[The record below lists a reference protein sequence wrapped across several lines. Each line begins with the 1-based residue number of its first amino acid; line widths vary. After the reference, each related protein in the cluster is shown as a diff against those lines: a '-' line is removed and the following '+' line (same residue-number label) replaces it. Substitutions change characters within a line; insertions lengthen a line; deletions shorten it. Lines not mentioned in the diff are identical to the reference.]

1 MISNFFIDRPIFAT
15 VVSVFLTIAG
25 ALALYTLPIAQYP
38 PVAPP
43 TIQVSVVYPGA
54 SAQVVADT
62 IAAPI
67 EQQVNGVEN
76 MLFMSSTCDN
86 TGLYNLTVTFAL
98 NTDLNTA
105 LVAVQNRVNLAVPQL
120 PKQVQKQGLMIKKKS
135 PQILFTINFTSPDG
149 RYDDI
154 FLSNYATIHVKDEVF
169 RMEGVGD
176 ITVMGQ
182 RDYAIRTWL
191 DPQKLTSL
199 GLSSNDVVNAIQQQ
213 NAPLAAGKLGQAPS
227 PESTQSQYPFNALGR
242 LENPEQFGNIILKA
256 IPCTDKD
263 PSSSPKFVRIK
274 DVGRVELG
282 ALRYDMSS
290 TVDGLPSIS
299 LAIFQLPGTNALDVA
314 ATVKKKMQQ
323 LAKNFPPGMDYSIV
337 YDTTPF
343 ISESIV
349 EVFKT
354 LRDAII
360 LVGIVVLVFL
370 QSWRATLIPLIA
382 VPVAIVGTFAFM
394 ALLGYSINNIS
405 LFGLVLAIGIVVD
418 DAIVVVENVERWL
431 HKGATPREAARNA
444 MKEVTGPVIAVAL
457 VLCAVFI
464 PCTFISGI
472 TGQFFRQFAV
482 TISVSTVLSAI
493 NSLTLSPALAAI
505 LLKPPGTK
513 KDPLQFIIDLL
524 LGWFFW
530 LFEKTFSIG
539 TNAYGWLVT
548 KCLRYNFL
556 VLVFYLFLVFATVGL
571 FAKIPKGFIP
581 NQDQGWLLMN
591 VLLPDGASL
600 QRSQELMAKIEKE
613 TLKLPGVAHT
623 FTVSG
628 FSFLY
633 NAFASNNASMFVIL
647 APFNERK
654 SKELSASAL
663 TFKINET
670 IKEFNREAKVQVLP
684 TPPVPGIGI
693 AGGFQLMVEDRG
705 NMGAAALEKETQ
717 SLLDL
722 RSSIPGMYALFTLY
736 QARTPQ
742 LFADI
747 DRDKVNAL
755 QVKIEDVN
763 KAMNSLIGSLF
774 VNNFNAFGRFWQV
787 TVMAEPEFRDKRENL
802 NLINVPNSNGQMVP
816 LATLVNFRDTNGPSM
831 VNRYNLYP
839 AAQVV
844 GINLPWILSSADA
857 VTIMNEKSLEVLS
870 PSIKTE
876 WTGLSFLQ
884 IMESQDIRNKLVF
897 PLSVVF
903 VFLVLSAQYESWGL
917 PLAVIL
923 VVPVCIFSALIGTIV
938 GKTGINLF
946 TEIGLVVLVGLCSK
960 NSILIIEFAKQLHEE
975 GKSVKDATVE
985 ACKLRLRPILMTSF
999 AFILGVIP
1007 LVIAE
1012 GAGAEMRHALGVAV
1026 FSGMLGVTIMGILF
1040 TPVFFYVIESLG
1052 AKPFFQTKTAK
1063 SFGKATSKVLSI
1075 VTLGLFNKL
1084 RRIKPNEGEAK

>member
-25 ALALYTLPIAQYP
+25 AMALVTLPIAQYP

-43 TIQVSVVYPGA
+43 TVQVSVVYPGA

-86 TGLYNLTVTFAL
+86 TGLYNLTITFAL

-120 PKQVQKQGLMIKKKS
+120 PKQVQKQGLMIKKKA
-135 PQILFTINFTSPDG
+135 PQILLSINFTSADG

-154 FLSNYATIHVKDEVF
+154 FLSNYATIHIKDELF
-169 RMEGVGD
+169 RLEGVGD
-176 ITVMGQ
+176 ITMMGQ
-182 RDYAIRTWL
+182 RDYAIRGWI
-191 DPQKLTSL
+191 DPQKLSSL
-199 GLSSNDVVNAIQQQ
+199 GLSSNDVVSAIQQQ
-213 NAPLAAGKLGQAPS
+213 NAPLAAGRLGQAPS
-227 PESTQSQYPFNALGR
+227 PESNESQYPFNALGR
-242 LENPEQFGNIILKA
+242 LQNAEQFGNIIIKS
-256 IPCTDKD
+256 IPSTEKD
-263 PSSSPKFVRIK
+263 PNTSPKFVRLK

-282 ALRYDMSS
+282 ALRYDMSA
-290 TVDGLPSIS
+290 TVDGLPSVA

-314 ATVKKKMQQ
+314 ANIKKKMQK
-323 LAKNFPPGMDYSIV
+323 LAKNFPPGMEYSIV

-343 ISESIV
+343 ISESIF

-360 LVGIVVLVFL
+360 LVGIVVLIFL

-382 VPVAIVGTFAFM
+382 VPVAIIGTFAVM

-513 KDPLQFIIDLL
+513 KDPLQFLLDLF

-530 LFEKTFSIG
+530 LFEKVFGIG

-548 KCLRYNFL
+548 KCLRYSVL
-556 VLVFYLFLVFATVGL
+556 VLVFYLFMVFMTVGL

-600 QRSQELMAKIEKE
+600 QRSQELMGQIEKA
-613 TLKLPGVAHT
+613 TLKIPGVAHT
-623 FTVSG
+623 FTTSG

-633 NAFASNNASMFVIL
+633 NAFASNNASMFVVL

-654 SKELSASAL
+654 SKELSATAL

-670 IKEFNREAKVQVLP
+670 IKQFNREAKVQVLP
-684 TPPVPGIGI
+684 TPPVPGIGV

-705 NMGAAALEKETQ
+705 DLGAFALEKETQ
-717 SLLDL
+717 KLVDL
-722 RSSIPGMYALFTLY
+722 RSTIDGMYALFTLY

-747 DRDKVNAL
+747 DRDKVKAL
-755 QVKIEDVN
+755 QVGIQDVN
-763 KAMNSLIGSLF
+763 NAMNSLIGSVF
-774 VNNFNAFGRFWQV
+774 INNFNAFGRFWQV
-787 TVMAEPEFRDKRENL
+787 TIMAEPEYRNKQENL
-802 NLINVPNSNGQMVP
+802 NLINVPNINGQMVP
-816 LATLVNFRDTNGPSM
+816 LGTMVSFKAANGPVM

-844 GINLPWILSSADA
+844 GVNLPWILSSADA
-857 VTIMNEKSLEVLS
+857 VTKMNEKALEVLS
-870 PSIKTE
+870 TSMKTE

-897 PLSVVF
+897 PLSVIF

-999 AFILGVIP
+999 AFILGVVP

-1012 GAGAEMRHALGVAV
+1012 GAGSEMRQALGVAV
-1026 FSGMLGVTIMGILF
+1026 FSGMLGVTLMGILF
-1040 TPVFFYVIESLG
+1040 TPVFFYVIESIGNLPIFKTKAVITLNKG
-1052 AKPFFQTKTAK
+1052 ATRFISTA
-1063 SFGKATSKVLSI
+1063 
-1075 VTLGLFNKL
+1075 TLGLLVKVRKNKL
-1084 RRIKPNEGEAK
+1084 NNGDSK

>member
-15 VVSVFLTIAG
+15 VVSVFVTIAG
-25 ALALYTLPIAQYP
+25 ALALITLPVAQYP

-43 TIQVSVVYPGA
+43 TVQVSVVYPGA
-54 SAQVVADT
+54 SAQVVSDT

-120 PKQVQKQGLMIKKKS
+120 PKQVQKQGLMIKKKA
-135 PQILFTINFTSPDG
+135 PQILLSINFTSPDG

-154 FLSNYATIHVKDEVF
+154 FLSNYATIHIKDEVF
-169 RMEGVGD
+169 RLEGVGD
-176 ITVMGQ
+176 IVMMGQ
-182 RDYAIRTWL
+182 RDYAIRAWL
-191 DPQKLTSL
+191 DPQKLASL
-199 GLSSNDVVNAIQQQ
+199 NLSSNDVINAIQQQ
-213 NAPLAAGKLGQAPS
+213 NAPLSAGKLGQSPS
-227 PESTQSQYPFNALGR
+227 PDSTETQYPFSALGR
-242 LENPEQFGNIILKA
+242 LENPEQFGDIIVKTITA
-256 IPCTDKD
+256 SNND
-263 PSSSPKFVRIK
+263 SNASPKFVRLK
-274 DVGRVELG
+274 DLGRVEFG

-290 TVDGLPSIS
+290 TVDGLPSVALS
-299 LAIFQLPGTNALDVA
+299 IFQLPGTNALDVA
-314 ATVKKKMQQ
+314 AKIKKKMEQ
-323 LAKNFPPGMDYSIV
+323 LAKNFPPGMAYSIV

-343 ISESIV
+343 ISESIA

-360 LVGIVVLVFL
+360 LVGIVVLIFL

-382 VPVAIVGTFAFM
+382 VPVAIIGTFAVM

-431 HKGATPREAARNA
+431 HKGATPRDAARNA

-513 KDPLQFIIDLL
+513 KDPLQFLLDLF

-530 LFEKTFSIG
+530 LFEKTFVIG
-539 TNAYGWLVT
+539 TNGYGWMVT
-548 KCLRYNFL
+548 KCLRYSIL
-556 VLVFYLFLVFATVGL
+556 VLAFYLFLVFATVGL

-581 NQDQGWLLMN
+581 TQDQGWLLMN

-600 QRSQELMAKIEKE
+600 QRSQQLMAQIEKE
-613 TLKLPGVAHT
+613 TLKIPGVAHT
-623 FTVSG
+623 FTTSG

-633 NAFASNNASMFVIL
+633 NAFASNNASMFVVL

-654 SKELSASAL
+654 SKELSATAL
-663 TFKINET
+663 TFKITET
-670 IKEFNREAKVQVLP
+670 IKQFNREAKVQVLP
-684 TPPVPGIGI
+684 TPPVPGIGV
-693 AGGFQLMVEDRG
+693 AGGFQLMLEDRG
-705 NMGAAALEKETQ
+705 DLGAFALEKETQ
-717 SLLDL
+717 TLVDQ
-722 RSSIPGMYALFTLY
+722 RSSIQGLYALFTLY
-736 QARTPQ
+736 QARNPQ

-747 DRDKVNAL
+747 DRDKVKAL
-755 QVKIEDVN
+755 QVKIQDVN
-763 KAMNSLIGSLF
+763 NAMNSLIGSLF

-802 NLINVPNSNGQMVP
+802 DLINLTNSNGQMVP
-816 LATLVNFRDTNGPSM
+816 LSTLVNFKPSNGPNM

-839 AAQVV
+839 AAQLI

-857 VTIMNEKSLEVLS
+857 VTKMNEKSLEVLS
-870 PSIKTE
+870 PAMKTE

-884 IMESQDIRNKLVF
+884 IMEGQDIRNKLVF

-923 VVPVCIFSALIGTIV
+923 VVPVCIFSALVGTIV

-975 GKSVKDATVE
+975 GKSVRDATVE

-999 AFILGVIP
+999 AFILGVVP

-1012 GAGAEMRHALGVAV
+1012 GAGAEMRQALGVAV
-1026 FSGMLGVTIMGILF
+1026 FSGMLGVTVMGVLF
-1040 TPVFFYVIESLG
+1040 TPVFFYAIESLG
-1052 AKPFFQTKTAK
+1052 SQKIFKTKTAVIINK
-1063 SFGKATSKVLSI
+1063 STTRFLSI
-1075 VTLGLFNKL
+1075 TTLGLLAKL
-1084 RRIKPNEGEAK
+1084 RNNTLDKGEAK

>member
-1 MISNFFIDRPIFAT
+1 VISNFFIDRPIFAT

-25 ALALYTLPIAQYP
+25 AMALVTLPIAQYP

-43 TIQVSVVYPGA
+43 TVQVSVVYPGA

-86 TGLYNLTVTFAL
+86 TGLYNLTITFAL

-120 PKQVQKQGLMIKKKS
+120 PKQVQKQGLMIKKKA
-135 PQILFTINFTSPDG
+135 PNILLSINFTSPEG

-154 FLSNYATIHVKDEVF
+154 FLSNYATIHIKDELF
-169 RMEGVGD
+169 RLEGVGD
-176 ITVMGQ
+176 ITMMGQ
-182 RDYAIRTWL
+182 RDYAIRAWIN
-191 DPQKLTSL
+191 PQKLSSL

-213 NAPLAAGKLGQAPS
+213 NAPLAAGRLGQAPS
-227 PESTQSQYPFNALGR
+227 PESSESQYPFTALGR
-242 LENPEQFGNIILKA
+242 LENAEQFSNIIIKSTA
-256 IPCTDKD
+256 STEKD
-263 PSSSPKFVRIK
+263 PNASPKFVRLK
-274 DVGRVELG
+274 DIGRVELG
-282 ALRYDMSS
+282 ALRYDMSA
-290 TVDGLPSIS
+290 TVDGLPSVA

-314 ATVKKKMQQ
+314 ANIKTKMQK
-323 LAKNFPPGMDYSIV
+323 LAKNFPPGMEYSIV

-343 ISESIV
+343 ISESIF

-382 VPVAIVGTFAFM
+382 VPVAIIGTFAVM

-431 HKGATPREAARNA
+431 HKGAPPREAARKA

-513 KDPLQFIIDLL
+513 KDPLQFLLDLF

-530 LFEKTFSIG
+530 LFEKIFGIG
-539 TNAYGWLVT
+539 TNVYGWLVT
-548 KCLRYNFL
+548 KCLRYSLL
-556 VLVFYLFLVFATVGL
+556 VLVFYLFMVFMTAGL

-600 QRSQELMAKIEKE
+600 QRSQELMAQIEKA
-613 TLKLPGVAHT
+613 TLKIPGVAHT
-623 FTVSG
+623 FTTSG

-633 NAFASNNASMFVIL
+633 NAFASNNASMFVVL

-654 SKELSASAL
+654 SKELSATAL

-705 NMGAAALEKETQ
+705 DMGAFALEKETQ
-717 SLLDL
+717 KLIDL
-722 RSSIPGMYALFTLY
+722 RSTIDGMYTLFTSY

-747 DRDKVNAL
+747 DRDKVKAL
-755 QVKIEDVN
+755 EVRIQDVN
-763 KAMNSLIGSLF
+763 NAMNSLIGSIF
-774 VNNFNAFGRFWQV
+774 INNFNAFGRFWQV
-787 TVMAEPEFRDKRENL
+787 TIMAEPEYRNKQENL
-802 NLINVPNSNGQMVP
+802 NLINVPNINGQMVP
-816 LATLVNFRDTNGPSM
+816 LGTMVSFNAANGPSM
-831 VNRYNLYP
+831 VIRYNLYP

-844 GINLPWILSSADA
+844 GVNLPWILSSADA
-857 VTIMNEKSLEVLS
+857 VTKMNEKSLEVLS

-897 PLSVVF
+897 PLSVIF

-923 VVPVCIFSALIGTIV
+923 VVPVCIFSALVGTIV

-975 GKSVKDATVE
+975 GKSIKDATVE

-999 AFILGVIP
+999 AFILGVVP

-1012 GAGAEMRHALGVAV
+1012 GAGSEMRQALGVAV

-1040 TPVFFYVIESLG
+1040 TPVFFYVIESIGNLPMF
-1052 AKPFFQTKTAK
+1052 KTKTAK
-1063 SFGKATSKVLSI
+1063 VINKGATKFISI
-1075 VTLGLFNKL
+1075 ATLGLLTTLRKKNLNKGGA
-1084 RRIKPNEGEAK
+1084 E

>member
-1 MISNFFIDRPIFAT
+1 VISNFFIDRPIFAT

>member
-1 MISNFFIDRPIFAT
+1 MISNFFIDRPIFAA

-25 ALALYTLPIAQYP
+25 ALAVINLPIAQYP

-43 TIQVSVVYPGA
+43 TVQVSVVYPGA
-54 SAQVVADT
+54 SAQVVSDT
-62 IAAPI
+62 VAAPI

-120 PKQVQKQGLMIKKKS
+120 PKQVQKQGLMIKKKA
-135 PQILFTINFTSPDG
+135 PQILLSINFVSPDG
-149 RYDDI
+149 RYDDL
-154 FLSNYATIHVKDEVF
+154 FLSNYATIHIKDEVF
-169 RMEGVGD
+169 RLEGVGD
-176 ITVMGQ
+176 ITIMGQ
-182 RDYAIRTWL
+182 RDYAIRAWL
-191 DPQKLTSL
+191 DPQKLAYL
-199 GLSSNDVVNAIQQQ
+199 GLSSNDVVNAIKDQ
-213 NAPLAAGKLGQAPS
+213 NAPLAAGKLGQSPS
-227 PESTQSQYPFNALGR
+227 PESTESQFPFNTLGR
-242 LENPEQFGNIILKA
+242 LENPEQFENIILRVVNS
-256 IPCTDKD
+256 TDKE
-263 PSSSPKFVRIK
+263 SGSSPKFVKIK

-282 ALRYDMSS
+282 AQNYNMSA
-290 TVDGLPSIS
+290 TVDGMPSVA

-314 ATVKKKMQQ
+314 NNIKKKMQQ
-323 LAKNFPPGMDYSIV
+323 LSQNFPPGLEYRIV

-360 LVGIVVLVFL
+360 LVGIVVLIFL

-505 LLKPPGTK
+505 LLKPPGAK
-513 KDPLQFIIDLL
+513 KDPIQFLLDLSF
-524 LGWFFW
+524 GWFFW
-530 LFEKTFSIG
+530 LFEKTFGIG
-539 TNAYGWLVT
+539 TNAYGWMVT
-548 KCLRYNFL
+548 KCLRYSLL
-556 VLVFYLFLVFATVGL
+556 VLAFYLFLVFATVGL

-581 NQDQGWLLMN
+581 QQDQGWLLMN

-600 QRSQELMAKIEKE
+600 QRSQELMAQIEKA
-613 TLKLPGVAHT
+613 TLKVPGVAHT
-623 FTVSG
+623 FTTSG
-628 FSFLY
+628 YSFLY
-633 NAFASNNASMFVIL
+633 NAFASNNASMFVVL
-647 APFNERK
+647 APFDKRK
-654 SKELSASAL
+654 SKELSATAL

-670 IKEFNREAKVQVLP
+670 VKEFNREAKVQVLP

-693 AGGFQLMVEDRG
+693 AGGFQFMVEDRG
-705 NMGAAALEKETQ
+705 DMGASALEKETQ
-717 SLLDL
+717 KVIDQ
-722 RSSIPGMYALFTLY
+722 RSSIAGMYALFTLY

-742 LFADI
+742 LFAEI
-747 DRDKVNAL
+747 DRDKVRAL
-755 QVKIEDVN
+755 QVKMQDVN
-763 KAMNSLIGSLF
+763 NAMNTYIGSIF

-787 TVMAEPEFRDKRENL
+787 IAMAEPEFRGKQENL
-802 NLINVPNSNGQMVP
+802 ELINIPNIKGQMVP
-816 LATLVNFRDTNGPSM
+816 LSTLVDFRTSNGPNL

-839 AAQVV
+839 SAQII

-857 VTIMNEKSLEVLS
+857 VTKMNNKSLEVLS
-870 PSIKTE
+870 PAMSTE

-923 VVPVCIFSALIGTIV
+923 VVPVCILSALIGTIV

-975 GKSVKDATVE
+975 GKSVMDATVE
-985 ACKLRLRPILMTSF
+985 ACKLRLRPIMMTSF
-999 AFILGVIP
+999 AFILGVVP

-1012 GAGAEMRHALGVAV
+1012 GAGAEMRQALGVAV

-1040 TPVFFYVIESLG
+1040 TPVFFYVIESIGNLPIF
-1052 AKPFFQTKTAK
+1052 KTKTVMALNK
-1063 SFGKATSKVLSI
+1063 GATRFISTA
-1075 VTLGLFNKL
+1075 TLGLMVKSHKNKNN
-1084 RRIKPNEGEAK
+1084 KGEPS

>member
-1 MISNFFIDRPIFAT
+1 MISNFFIDRPIFAA

-25 ALALYTLPIAQYP
+25 ALALITLPIAQYP

-43 TIQVSVVYPGA
+43 TVQVSVVYPGA

-120 PKQVQKQGLMIKKKS
+120 PKQVQKQGLMIKKKA
-135 PQILFTINFTSPDG
+135 PQILLSINFTSADG

-169 RMEGVGD
+169 RLEGVGD
-176 ITVMGQ
+176 ITMMGQ
-182 RDYAIRTWL
+182 RDYAIRAWL

-213 NAPLAAGKLGQAPS
+213 NAPLAAGRLGQAPS
-227 PESTQSQYPFNALGR
+227 SESTETQYPFSALGR
-242 LENPEQFGNIILKA
+242 LENPEQFGDIILKTVTA
-256 IPCTDKD
+256 SDKE
-263 PSSSPKFVRIK
+263 PNTTPKFIKLK

-282 ALRYDMSS
+282 ALRYDMSA
-290 TVDGLPSIS
+290 TVDGLPSVA

-314 ATVKKKMQQ
+314 ANIKKKMLQ
-323 LAKNFPPGMDYSIV
+323 LAKNFPPGMEYSIV

-343 ISESIV
+343 ISESIA

-354 LRDAII
+354 LRDAIV

-382 VPVAIVGTFAFM
+382 VPVAIVGTFAVM

-472 TGQFFRQFAV
+472 TGQFFKQFAV

-513 KDPLQFIIDLL
+513 KDPLQFLLDLF

-530 LFEKTFSIG
+530 IFEKTFGIG
-539 TNAYGWLVT
+539 TNVYGWMVT
-548 KCLRYNFL
+548 KCLRYCFL
-556 VLVFYLFLVFATVGL
+556 VLAFYLFIVFATVGL
-571 FAKIPKGFIP
+571 FAKIPKGFVP

-600 QRSQELMAKIEKE
+600 QRSQELMAQIEKA
-613 TLKLPGVAHT
+613 TLKVPGVAHT
-623 FTVSG
+623 FTTSG

-633 NAFASNNASMFVIL
+633 NAFASNNASMFVTL
-647 APFNERK
+647 DPFNERK
-654 SKELSASAL
+654 SKELSATAL
-663 TFKINET
+663 SFKINET
-670 IKEFNREAKVQVLP
+670 IKQFNREAKVQVLP
-684 TPPVPGIGI
+684 TPAVPGIGI

-705 NMGAAALEKETQ
+705 DLGAASLEKETQ
-717 SLLDL
+717 KLVDQ
-722 RSSIPGMYALFTLY
+722 RSSIAGMYALFTLY
-736 QARTPQ
+736 QAQTPQ

-747 DRDKVNAL
+747 DREKVNAL
-755 QVKIEDVN
+755 QVKIQDVN
-763 KAMNSLIGSLF
+763 NAMNSLIGSIF
-774 VNNFNAFGRFWQV
+774 INNFNAFGRFWQV
-787 TVMAEPEFRDKRENL
+787 TVMAEPEFRDKPESL
-802 NLINVPNSNGQMVP
+802 ALINVANTNGKMVP
-816 LATLVNFRDTNGPSM
+816 LGTIVNFSNTNGPNM
-831 VNRYNLYP
+831 VIRYNLYP
-839 AAQVV
+839 ASQII

-857 VTIMNEKSLEVLS
+857 VTKMNEKSLEVLS
-870 PSIKTE
+870 PSMKTE

-884 IMESQDIRNKLVF
+884 IMESQDLRNKLVF
-897 PLSVVF
+897 PLSVIF

-923 VVPVCIFSALIGTIV
+923 VVPVCIFSALVGTIV
-938 GKTGINLF
+938 GRTGINLF

-960 NSILIIEFAKQLHEE
+960 NSILIIEFAKQLHDE
-975 GKSVKDATVE
+975 GKSVTDATVE

-999 AFILGVIP
+999 AFILGVVP

-1012 GAGAEMRHALGVAV
+1012 GAGSEMRQALGVAV

-1040 TPVFFYVIESLG
+1040 TPVFFYVIEYIGNLPLF
-1052 AKPFFQTKTAK
+1052 KTKTAK
-1063 SFGKATSKVLSI
+1063 TINKAATKIISI
-1075 VTLGLFNKL
+1075 STMGLLTKL
-1084 RRIKPNEGEAK
+1084 RKKNLNKGGAE

>member
-15 VVSVFLTIAG
+15 VVSVFVTIAG
-25 ALALYTLPIAQYP
+25 ALALITLPVAQYP

-43 TIQVSVVYPGA
+43 TVQVSVVYPGA
-54 SAQVVADT
+54 SAQVVSDT

-120 PKQVQKQGLMIKKKS
+120 PKQVQKQGLMIKKKA
-135 PQILFTINFTSPDG
+135 PQILLSINFTSPDG

-154 FLSNYATIHVKDEVF
+154 FLSNYATIHIKDEVF
-169 RMEGVGD
+169 RLEGVGD
-176 ITVMGQ
+176 IVMMGQ
-182 RDYAIRTWL
+182 RDYAIRAWL
-191 DPQKLTSL
+191 DPQKLASL
-199 GLSSNDVVNAIQQQ
+199 NLSSNDVINAIQQQ
-213 NAPLAAGKLGQAPS
+213 NAPLSAGKLGQSPS
-227 PESTQSQYPFNALGR
+227 PDSTETQYPFSALGR
-242 LENPEQFGNIILKA
+242 LENPEQFGDIIVKTITA
-256 IPCTDKD
+256 SNND
-263 PSSSPKFVRIK
+263 SNASPKFVRLK
-274 DVGRVELG
+274 DLGRVEFG

-290 TVDGLPSIS
+290 TVDGLPSVALS
-299 LAIFQLPGTNALDVA
+299 IFQLPGTNALDVA
-314 ATVKKKMQQ
+314 AKIKKKMEQ
-323 LAKNFPPGMDYSIV
+323 LAKNFPPGMAYSIV

-343 ISESIV
+343 ISESIA

-354 LRDAII
+354 LQDAII
-360 LVGIVVLVFL
+360 LVGIVVLIFL

-382 VPVAIVGTFAFM
+382 VPVAIIGTFAVM

-431 HKGATPREAARNA
+431 HKGATPRDAARNA

-513 KDPLQFIIDLL
+513 KDPLQFLLDLF

-530 LFEKTFSIG
+530 LFEKTFVIG
-539 TNAYGWLVT
+539 TNGYGWMVT
-548 KCLRYNFL
+548 KCLRYSIL
-556 VLVFYLFLVFATVGL
+556 VLAFYLFLVFATVGL

-581 NQDQGWLLMN
+581 TQDQGWLLMN

-600 QRSQELMAKIEKE
+600 QRSQQLMAQIEKE
-613 TLKLPGVAHT
+613 TLKIPGVAHT
-623 FTVSG
+623 FTTSG

-633 NAFASNNASMFVIL
+633 NAFASNNASMFVVL

-654 SKELSASAL
+654 SKELSATAL
-663 TFKINET
+663 TFKITET
-670 IKEFNREAKVQVLP
+670 IKQFNREAKVQVLP
-684 TPPVPGIGI
+684 TPPVPGIGV
-693 AGGFQLMVEDRG
+693 AGGFQLMLEDRG
-705 NMGAAALEKETQ
+705 DLGAFALEKETQ
-717 SLLDL
+717 TLVDQ
-722 RSSIPGMYALFTLY
+722 RSSIQGLYALFTLY
-736 QARTPQ
+736 QARNPQ

-747 DRDKVNAL
+747 DRDKVKAL
-755 QVKIEDVN
+755 QVKIQDVN
-763 KAMNSLIGSLF
+763 NAMNSLIGSLF

-802 NLINVPNSNGQMVP
+802 DLINLTNSNGQMVP
-816 LATLVNFRDTNGPSM
+816 LSTLVNFKPSNGPNM

-839 AAQVV
+839 AAQLI

-857 VTIMNEKSLEVLS
+857 VTKMNEKSLEVLS
-870 PSIKTE
+870 PAMKTE

-884 IMESQDIRNKLVF
+884 IMEGQDIRNKLVF

-923 VVPVCIFSALIGTIV
+923 VVPVCIFSALVGTIV

-975 GKSVKDATVE
+975 GKSVRDATVE

-999 AFILGVIP
+999 AFILGVVP

-1012 GAGAEMRHALGVAV
+1012 GAGAEMRQALGVAV
-1026 FSGMLGVTIMGILF
+1026 FSGMLGVTVMGVLF
-1040 TPVFFYVIESLG
+1040 TPVFFYAIESLG
-1052 AKPFFQTKTAK
+1052 SQKIFKTKTAVIINK
-1063 SFGKATSKVLSI
+1063 STTRFLSI
-1075 VTLGLFNKL
+1075 TTLGLLAKL
-1084 RRIKPNEGEAK
+1084 RNNTLDKGEAK